1 MPRKSSTMSVC
12 SFTHVWHLN
21 FLSSFS
27 LPLIPLHLL
36 CYQHLLNWYRMEL
49 MPIPFMQTTQ
59 ENLPSIVTF
68 AVSLL
73 PIIIFG
79 CSTLVRQHPMKS
91 LCTCPS
97 VDLLLR
103 PSLSFLKIRSLV
115 FSTVHDGSWPWYL
128 VTDEARFLKKKICS
142 PNLGPKGQNQASH

>member
-1 MPRKSSTMSVC
+1 
-12 SFTHVWHLN
+12 
-21 FLSSFS
+21 
-27 LPLIPLHLL
+27 
-36 CYQHLLNWYRMEL
+36 

-59 ENLPSIVTF
+59 GNLPSIVTF

-79 CSTLVRQHPMKS
+79 RSTLVRQHPMKS

-115 FSTVHDGSWPWYL
+115 FSTVHDGS
-128 VTDEARFLKKKICS
+128 
-142 PNLGPKGQNQASH
+142 